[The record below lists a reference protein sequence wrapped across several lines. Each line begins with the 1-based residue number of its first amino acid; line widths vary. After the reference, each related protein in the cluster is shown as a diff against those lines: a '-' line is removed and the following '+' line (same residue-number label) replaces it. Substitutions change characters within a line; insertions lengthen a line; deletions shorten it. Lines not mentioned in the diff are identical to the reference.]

1 MVAVVAEDYNPNIMA
16 SAPSPPKQP
25 KLHPID
31 IPATVQAA
39 IDADTTAYGLA
50 DQDFLDRMGPG
61 FIQARDTSIRDA
73 LNQLTSNP
81 PEVTKAFTQQGLIQS
96 LGAFGGG
103 NNMAGIGGDASAS
116 RQQVASSVA
125 NQTLDKQD
133 QDRAYVNQLLQMFP
147 ERGYG
152 LSGADVANLSIANT
166 GTLNANSQI
175 GYNNAIAQNTANYN
189 SQVQTAQTVS
199 ALGGII
205 ASLGKISDIRLKSD
219 IVYTGKILWYGIPE
233 AEFTI
238 FGSRGR
244 GVIAQDVQK
253 LMPRAVHEGADG
265 YLRVNYDMIGAKEE
279 WL

>member
-1 MVAVVAEDYNPNIMA
+1 MA
-16 SAPSPPKQP
+16 SAPKPPEQP
-25 KLHPID
+25 KLHPIN
-31 IPATVQAA
+31 IPQTIQAA
-39 IDADTTAYGLA
+39 INADTTAYQLA
-50 DQDFLDRMGPG
+50 DQDFAERMGPG
-61 FIQARDTSIRDA
+61 FIAARDTSIQDA
-73 LNQLTSNP
+73 LNQLTNTP
-81 PEVTKAFTQQGLIQS
+81 PEVTRAFTQKGLIQS

-103 NNMAGIGGDASAS
+103 NAQAGIGGGESAT
-116 RQQVASSVA
+116 RQTLASSVA

-133 QDRAYVNQLLQMFP
+133 QDRAYINQLLQMFP

-205 ASLGKISDIRLKSD
+205 ASLGKLSDRRLKRN
-219 IVYTGKILWYGIPE
+219 IAYTGKIYWYGIPE

-238 FGSRGR
+238 GGKRCK

-253 LMPRAVHEGADG
+253 LYPRAVGEGADG
-265 YLRVNYDMIGAKEE
+265 YLRVNYEMIGASEV